1 MGSVSSSRS
10 VRASPRRTDRRPLG
24 GDTPYK
30 LADLLAP
37 RLDEGQSDETRSSSP
52 VVNDDEYVHLA

>member
-30 LADLLAP
+30 SANLLAP
-37 RLDEGQSDETRSSSP
+37 RPDEGQPDEARSSSP
-52 VVNDDEYVHLA
+52 MLMNDE